1 MNHQTALLPNPAA
14 LVHLSSHLSLLHA
27 RDPTLFPG
35 CPRTDDL
42 AILGLNDPP
51 PGSPLSAQDLTDLRK
66 LREDLI
72 RICTQA
78 QARNVRVIVDA
89 EHSWFQVRSASCCP
103 LDTLRST
110 FALQPA
116 VDSISLALMRE
127 FNREPSS
134 LTNRLLRL
142 FSRAAE
148 LGPPP
153 LIYVTCQAYL
163 RR

>member
-14 LVHLSSHLSLLHA
+14 LVHLSSHLSSLHA

-42 AILGLNDPP
+42 AILGLDDPP
-51 PGSPLSAQDLTDLRK
+51 PGSPLSAQDLSDLRE

-89 EHSWFQVRSASCCP
+89 EHSWFQVRSAS
-103 LDTLRST
+103 LLLFGYFTVDIRS
-110 FALQPA
+110 
-116 VDSISLALMRE
+116 
-127 FNREPSS
+127 
-134 LTNRLLRL
+134 
-142 FSRAAE
+142 AA
-148 LGPPP
+148 GGRFHFPRSD
-153 LIYVTCQAYL
+153 A
-163 RR
+163 